1 MVVKERKRSKNN
13 KSKEPLMEWMNTF
26 KSWHKT
32 QEVLIR
38 LHILTELQLYNSFEN
53 LQMARI
59 SLF

>member
-1 MVVKERKRSKNN
+1 MG
-13 KSKEPLMEWMNTF
+13 WMNTF